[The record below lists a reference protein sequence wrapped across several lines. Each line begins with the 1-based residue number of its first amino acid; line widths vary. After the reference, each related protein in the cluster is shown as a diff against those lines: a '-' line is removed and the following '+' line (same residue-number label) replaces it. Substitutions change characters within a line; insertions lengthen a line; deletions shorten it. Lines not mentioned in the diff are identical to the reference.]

1 MNAQHP
7 QANVWDFMRGAM
19 MTRALGIAAE
29 LGVADTLSEGP
40 RPVGEIARE
49 TAVNSDS
56 LQRVLRALASDGI
69 FAEVEPGVFRNTDA
83 SELLQSGKPDREFAR
98 LFAGIWFRTV
108 GDLDVGTDEASF
120 PKAFG
125 TDFWSWLAEHP
136 RDRAMFDLAM
146 TGGSEDRVER
156 LQTLDW
162 RGDETVVDVG
172 GGNGSLLVA
181 LLRRLPGLRGV
192 VFDLPETDRDESW
205 LGERIE
211 FVAGS
216 FFESVPRG
224 DVYILG
230 TVLHDWNDERAAAI
244 LDTIRRDAP
253 SGARIAIIDSV
264 IAQGNE
270 PDGAKWLDL
279 LMLALLQGR
288 ERTEPEWRA
297 LIERAGLRVDSI
309 ESGLIQ
315 AIAP

>member
-1 MNAQHP
+1 MTDRHP
-7 QANVWDFMRGAM
+7 KATVWEFMRGAM

-29 LGVADTLSEGP
+29 LGVADTLSDGP
-40 RPVGEIARE
+40 KPVEEIARE
-49 TAVNSDS
+49 TGASSDS

-69 FAEVEPGVFRNTDA
+69 FAEDEPGVFGNTDA

-98 LFAGIWFRTV
+98 LFGGIWFRTV

-136 RDRAMFDLAM
+136 RERAMFDLAM
-146 TGGSEDRVER
+146 VAGSEERVER
-156 LQTLDW
+156 LEKLAW

-181 LLRRLPGLRGV
+181 LVRRLSGLRGV
-192 VFDLPETDRDESW
+192 VFDLPETDRDESA

-230 TVLHDWNDERAAAI
+230 TVLHDWDDERAAAI
-244 LDTIRRDAP
+244 LDTIRRGAP
-253 SGARIAIIDSV
+253 SGARIAILDSV
-264 IAQGNE
+264 IASGND

-279 LMLALLQGR
+279 LMLTLLRGR

-297 LIERAGLRVDSI
+297 LIEGAGLRVDSI

-315 AIAP
+315 ATAP